1 MKKQNYLI
9 FGAIAVAGYLA
20 YKKGLFGKKTEET
33 PEETTP
39 EETKPEEGK
48 PMAPGTSSAPGTAP
62 TIIDISKGNITP
74 AQAIEQAKNIVDT
87 IHNATVLIKTKK
99 GQKNIVVKKKK
110 TKKVKKAKTKKLAK

>member
-39 EETKPEEGK
+39 EETKLEGK
-48 PMAPGTSSAPGTAP
+48 PMAPGTSSSPGTAP

>member
-39 EETKPEEGK
+39 EETKSEGK
-48 PMAPGTSSAPGTAP
+48 PMSPGTSSAPGTAP

-87 IHNATVLIKTKK
+87 INNATVLIKTKK

-110 TKKVKKAKTKKLAK
+110 TKKVKKAKNKKLAK